1 MTLKSFS
8 VALLVALSLSTA
20 VVSHAAGPQ
29 PDAAREL
36 SAALKEAWADVK
48 AERYE
53 AGIGKLEAIVAGEPG
68 NADALSWL
76 GFANRKLGRFD
87 ISYGW
92 YEKALAIDPD
102 HLGANE
108 YLGEL
113 YVQTGEMEKAEG
125 QLGKLEKLCPF
136 GCEELDDLKEAIA
149 EARKKGGG

>member
-1 MTLKSFS
+1 MIFKRFP
-8 VALLVALSLSTA
+8 VALLVALSLSTTA
-20 VVSHAAGPQ
+20 VSHAAGPQ
-29 PDAAREL
+29 PGAVKEL
-36 SAALKEAWADVK
+36 SPALKEAWADVK

-53 AGIGKLEAIVAGEPG
+53 EGIGKLEAIVSGEPG
-68 NADALSWL
+68 NADALNWL

-92 YEKALAIDPD
+92 YEKALAVEPD

-125 QLGKLEKLCPF
+125 QLAKLEKLCPF
-136 GCEELDDLKEAIA
+136 GCEELDDLKEAIG